1 MAPVFD
7 VDIAVFIEF
16 RHGAVIMSGQSGPGK
31 DKVQLCQKLQVYEDG
46 LHIGDQLHA
55 EGSQHHFD
63 LLLLP
68 DLQLPQLVV

>member
-1 MAPVFD
+1 MP
-7 VDIAVFIEF
+7 
-16 RHGAVIMSGQSGPGK
+16 GQGGPGK

-46 LHIGDQLHA
+46 FHIGDQLHA
-55 EGSQHHFD
+55 EGSQDHFD